1 MDFYFIFF
9 LGKEKEKKN
18 YPKELSLVEMLL
30 LEFDLPLRK
39 ELTA

>member
-1 MDFYFIFF
+1 MDFFF
-9 LGKEKEKKN
+9 RKKKKKKKN